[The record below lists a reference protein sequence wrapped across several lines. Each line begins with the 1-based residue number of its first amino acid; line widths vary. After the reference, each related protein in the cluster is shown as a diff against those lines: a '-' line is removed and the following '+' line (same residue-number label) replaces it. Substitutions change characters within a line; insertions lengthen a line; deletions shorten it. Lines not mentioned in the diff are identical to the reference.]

1 MKRTLLLLS
10 LLATC
15 GLHGAIK
22 KAEDARRATPPA
34 AKPAEPGEEKRPSAT
49 SEEDLAM
56 DLAKEFKKRAQRH
69 GRKPRLEEEDFAE
82 ALRSVLERNGVPAE
96 KLKTAGVVELLE
108 LLEEKSPGLF
118 RGLGFG
124 GMSGFDSRTEKKL
137 NDHFQELLDGHKPG
151 AAIAAR
157 ATFLL
162 RDAKQPAAPLEFAT
176 GIRADGWL
184 LTKASEIAPGAE
196 LQCQIQGG
204 WVAAKIVRT
213 WEEYDVALLK
223 VAATDLP
230 AVKWAEGAMPE
241 VGSFIT
247 AAAPEG
253 RDPVAIGV
261 VSVLAR
267 NLQTKGRGF
276 LGVKLESDDK
286 GLKILEIVA
295 GSPAKNSGM
304 QTEDRILELDG
315 KKPDSMYNFTRMVSD
330 RKAGD
335 KVRLKLQRGEAIVE
349 KEIALADRAAMIGAG
364 RGGPDKM
371 NSMGSTLSRRKT
383 DFPSAMQTDLP
394 LQSTQCGGPVAD
406 LDGNV
411 VGLVI
416 ARSGR
421 VETMVLPSG
430 TIRELLAGVD
440 FSKEGQPA
448 APKPDAPA
456 VAK

>member
-22 KAEDARRATPPA
+22 KADEPRHATPPA
-34 AKPAEPGEEKRPSAT
+34 GEAADENAG
-49 SEEDLAM
+49 EDIARELSQ
-56 DLAKEFKKRAQRH
+56 EFKRRAQRH
-69 GRKPRLEEEDFAE
+69 GRRPRMEEQDFTE
-82 ALRSVLERNGVPAE
+82 ALRAVLERHGVPAE
-96 KLKTAGVVELLE
+96 KLKTAGVPELLE
-108 LLEEKSPGLF
+108 MLEEKSPGLF
-118 RGLGFG
+118 RGLGGLELG
-124 GMSGFDSRTEKKL
+124 GASGFDSKTERKL

-151 AAIAAR
+151 AAVASR

-162 RDAKQPAAPLEFAT
+162 RDAKQPASPLEFAT
-176 GIRADGWL
+176 GIRAEGWL

-196 LQCQIQGG
+196 LQCQIRDE

-213 WEEYDVALLK
+213 WEEYDIALLK
-223 VAATDLP
+223 VAAKDLP
-230 AVKWAEGAMPE
+230 AVQWAGGGSPE

-276 LGVKLESDDK
+276 LGVSLTSDEK
-286 GLKILEIVA
+286 GLKIREIVA
-295 GSPAKNSGM
+295 GSPAKNSGV

-315 KKPDSMYNFTRMVSD
+315 KKPDSMYNFTKMVSD
-330 RKAGD
+330 RKAGE

-349 KEIALADRAAMIGAG
+349 KEIALADRAAMIGNG

-371 NSMGSTLSRRKT
+371 NSMGSSLSKRKT

-430 TIRELLAGVD
+430 TIRELLASVD

-448 APKPDAPA
+448 VPKAEAPA